1 MEYTSDY
8 DQIWFGIRSE
18 FYDMNKKACES
29 ILRDWLNK
37 IGYTKPVGY
46 CKDYLNREML
56 VYTTNPGI
64 LIGKRGSSVKEFER
78 IMSEKFSAEWKVR
91 FIEVRGGFFDPMG
104 MKKKEVF
111 DELLS
116 TIDEWK
122 QNSDMVSLD
131 TVSELIKSKC
141 VLFEEV

>member
-1 MEYTSDY
+1 MEYTSDN

-18 FYDMNKKACES
+18 FYNMNKNVCES

-37 IGYTKPVGY
+37 IGYSKPVGY
-46 CKDYLNREML
+46 YRDCLNREMV

-64 LIGKRGSSVKEFER
+64 LIGKTGSSVKEFER

-104 MKKKEVF
+104 MKKKAVF

-122 QNSDMVSLD
+122 QNSDVVSLD
-131 TVSELIKSKC
+131 TISELIKSKYA
-141 VLFEEV
+141 LFEEV